1 MSERFAL
8 EAATRTVVGKKV
20 KTLRAQGQVPAVV
33 YGPDRDPLHITID
46 WKTLRP
52 ILIQAGG
59 TNLVDIQVDGQTV
72 TTLIRD
78 VQRDPIKFNEV
89 QHVDFYA
96 VNLKETI
103 IAQIPVTMTNERE
116 TIDRINGR
124 IVLDYPMI
132 EIEALPGN
140 LPSEI
145 ELDVSVL
152 QEIGDA
158 IYVDGMPEI
167 EGVAYRVEPDV
178 AIVRSDYL
186 QQRPELE
193 AEEEEEEVID
203 EGVEPEVIARGKE
216 EEEFEE

>member
-8 EAATRTVVGKKV
+8 EAAARTVVGKKV
-20 KTLRAQGQVPAVV
+20 KNIRAQGQIPAVV
-33 YGPDRDPLHITID
+33 YGPDRDPVHIAIE
-46 WKTLRP
+46 WKKLRP
-52 ILIQAGG
+52 VLLEAGG
-59 TNLVDIQVDGQTV
+59 TNLVDIQVDGQTI

-78 VQRDPIKFNEV
+78 VQRDPLKFTEV
-89 QHVDFYA
+89 YHVDFYA

-103 IAQIPVTMTNERE
+103 VAQIPVTMTNERE

-132 EIEALPGN
+132 EIEALPAK

-145 ELDVSVL
+145 EVDVSVL

-167 EGVAYRVEPDV
+167 EGVRYLVDPDV

-193 AEEEEEEVID
+193 EAEEETEVID

-216 EEEFEE
+216 EDFED